1 MRWKF
6 YCHNII
12 LYNKILF
19 HNIRCLLY
27 LITGLQYDTQEFFI
41 AENKEYQTRQFLLNF
56 ENIRILFIRIK
67 M

>member
-12 LYNKILF
+12 LYI
-19 HNIRCLLY
+19 CLLY